1 MISRFV
7 FVLCAF
13 LLVGML
19 TVWQKG
25 QSTQAGYDV
34 SRLISAKESLERRN
48 KRLRI
53 ESDRLKLPDTLL
65 GNVERLELNLHPA
78 GPDEL
83 IEIGTAER
91 QPESQVSAPQEREES
106 CRSQQ

>member
-25 QSTQAGYDV
+25 QSTQAGYEV
-34 SRLISAKESLERRN
+34 SRLIRVKDSLEKRN

-65 GNVERLELNLHPA
+65 GNVEKLGLKLQPA
-78 GPDEL
+78 GPD
-83 IEIGTAER
+83 GTNR
-91 QPESQVSAPQEREES
+91 GWKT
-106 CRSQQ
+106 